1 MTGLPRPL
9 GERADRRSMIPRNK
23 AAANTTAP
31 AIATIEANC
40 RIKMDKKSAATTST
54 AAVTSISP
62 VVAKRDITHWPTS
75 SR

>member
-9 GERADRRSMIPRNK
+9 GERADRRSMIPRNS
-23 AAANTTAP
+23 AAAKTTAP
-31 AIATIEANC
+31 ATATIDANC
-40 RIKMDKKSAATTST
+40 RRKIDKNKAATTRT